1 MPNAKKIRVAV
12 TGNIGSGKSTFTKFL
27 FEVGYPVILADDIS
41 KEILAGDPEVREEVI
56 KEFGAQSFQGNK
68 INKKYIAENI
78 FSDPKKL
85 KKINSILHPRVRKR
99 IDYLS
104 REYFK
109 TSDIVFVEAALIFES
124 KIEKMYDYVVL
135 ITADK
140 NIRMKRSTMSKKF
153 SEEDFIKRDNNQ
165 LSEESKKRE
174 ADFVFTN
181 DGSKD
186 ELKRKALLLI
196 NLLEPNSL

>member
-27 FEVGYPVILADDIS
+27 FEIGYPIILADDIS

-68 INKKYIAENI
+68 INKKYIADHI
-78 FSDPKKL
+78 FSNPKKL

-99 IDYLS
+99 IEYLS
-104 REYFK
+104 KEYFK
-109 TSDIVFVEAALIFES
+109 TSDIVFVEAALIYES
-124 KIEKMYDYVVL
+124 KIENMYDYVVL

-140 NIRMKRSTMSKKF
+140 NLRMKRTTMTKKI
-153 SEEDFIKRDNNQ
+153 SEEDFLKRDNNQ
-165 LSEESKKRE
+165 MNEESKKKK
-174 ADFVFTN
+174 ADFIFTN

-186 ELKRKALLLI
+186 DLKKKAILLI
-196 NLLEPNSL
+196 NLLKPTLK

>member
-1 MPNAKKIRVAV
+1 MPNPKKIKVAI

-27 FEVGYPVILADDIS
+27 FEAGYPVILADDIS
-41 KEILAGDPEVREEVI
+41 KEILAGDPEVRKEVVN
-56 KEFGAQSFQGNK
+56 EFGAQSFQGNK
-68 INKKYIAENI
+68 INKKYIADNI
-78 FSDPKKL
+78 FSDRKKL
-85 KKINSILHPRVRKR
+85 NKINSILHPRVRKR

-104 REYFK
+104 KEYFK

-135 ITADK
+135 IIADK
-140 NIRMKRSTMSKKF
+140 NLRMKRSTMTNKL

-165 LSEESKKRE
+165 IDQESKMKK
-174 ADFVFTN
+174 ADFIFTN

-186 ELKRKALLLI
+186 ELKRKAILLV
-196 NLLEPNSL
+196 NLLKPTLS

>member
-27 FEVGYPVILADDIS
+27 FETGYPVILADDIS

-68 INKKYIAENI
+68 INKKYLAENI

-140 NIRMKRSTMSKKF
+140 NIRMKRSTMTKKF
-153 SEEDFIKRDNNQ
+153 SGEDFIKRDNNQ
-165 LSEESKKRE
+165 LSEESKKME

>member
-1 MPNAKKIRVAV
+1 MNHFWEI
-12 TGNIGSGKSTFTKFL
+12 KSTKS
-27 FEVGYPVILADDIS
+27 YLAD
-41 KEILAGDPEVREEVI
+41 
-56 KEFGAQSFQGNK
+56 
-68 INKKYIAENI
+68 NI

-104 REYFK
+104 KEYFK

-140 NIRMKRSTMSKKF
+140 NLRMKRSTMIQK
-153 SEEDFIKRDNNQ
+153 
-165 LSEESKKRE
+165 
-174 ADFVFTN
+174 VFRRR
-181 DGSKD
+181 
-186 ELKRKALLLI
+186 LY
-196 NLLEPNSL
+196 

>member
-1 MPNAKKIRVAV
+1 MSSTNKIKVAI

-27 FEVGYPVILADDIS
+27 FEAGYPVILADDIS
-41 KEILAGDPEVREEVI
+41 KEILAGDPEVRKEVMN
-56 KEFGAQSFQGNK
+56 EFGAESFQGNK
-68 INKKYIAENI
+68 INKKYIADTI

-99 IDYLS
+99 IEYLS
-104 REYFK
+104 EEYFK
-109 TSDIVFVEAALIFES
+109 TNTIVFIEAALIFES

-140 NIRMKRSTMSKKF
+140 SLRMKRSTMTNKL

-165 LSEESKKRE
+165 LDQESKKRK
-174 ADFVFTN
+174 ADFIFSN

-186 ELKRKALLLI
+186 ELKQKAILLI
-196 NLLEPNSL
+196 NLLKPTLK

>member
-1 MPNAKKIRVAV
+1 MSIAKKIRVAI

-27 FEVGYPVILADDIS
+27 FEAGYPVILADDIS
-41 KEILAGDPEVREEVI
+41 KEILAGDAEVRLEVI
-56 KEFGAQSFQGNK
+56 NEFGAQSFQGNK
-68 INKKYIAENI
+68 INKKYIADSI
-78 FSDPKKL
+78 FSAPKKL

-99 IDYLS
+99 IESLS
-104 REYFK
+104 KEYFK
-109 TSDIVFVEAALIFES
+109 TSDIVFAEAALIFES

-140 NIRMKRSTMSKKF
+140 NLRMKRSTMTNKL

-165 LSEESKKRE
+165 IDQESKKKK
-174 ADFVFTN
+174 ADFIFTN

-186 ELKRKALLLI
+186 ELKRKAILLI
-196 NLLEPNSL
+196 NLLKPTLN

>member
-1 MPNAKKIRVAV
+1 MLNAKKIRVAI

-27 FEVGYPVILADDIS
+27 FEAGYPIILADDIS
-41 KEILAGDPEVREEVI
+41 KEILASDPEVKKEVVN
-56 KEFGAQSFQGNK
+56 EFGAQSFQGNK
-68 INKKYIAENI
+68 INNKYIADNI

-99 IDYLS
+99 IESLS
-104 REYFK
+104 KEYFEQ
-109 TSDIVFVEAALIFES
+109 SNIVFVEAALIFES

-135 ITADK
+135 ITADR
-140 NIRMKRSTMSKKF
+140 NLRMKRSTISSKL

-165 LSEESKKRE
+165 IDQESKKKK

-181 DGSKD
+181 DYSKD
-186 ELKRKALLLI
+186 ELKQKAILLI
-196 NLLEPNSL
+196 NLLKSTLS

>member
-1 MPNAKKIRVAV
+1 MSNAKKIKVAI

-27 FEVGYPVILADDIS
+27 FEAGYPVILADDIS

-56 KEFGAQSFQGNK
+56 NEFGAESFQGNK
-68 INKKYIAENI
+68 INKKYIADTI

-85 KKINSILHPRVRKR
+85 KKINSILHPRVQKR
-99 IDYLS
+99 IEYLS
-104 REYFK
+104 EEYFK
-109 TSDIVFVEAALIFES
+109 TNTIVFVEAALIFES

-140 NIRMKRSTMSKKF
+140 NLRMKRSTMTNKL

-165 LSEESKKRE
+165 IDQESKKRK
-174 ADFVFTN
+174 ADFIFSN

-186 ELKRKALLLI
+186 ELKQKATLLI
-196 NLLEPNSL
+196 NLLKPTLK